1 MMGSRGSWVLG
12 GDQQYTCI
20 QVALMSRVPVFRE
33 CTENAEFKWNF
44 NRGSIQKCSYSYKL
58 LQLFLRMLIVFS
70 DEHVETYR
78 VTQKKGPTKISMR
91 ID

>member
-44 NRGSIQKCSYSYKL
+44 NRGSIQSVVILTNCCSYSY
-58 LQLFLRMLIVFS
+58 
-70 DEHVETYR
+70 EC
-78 VTQKKGPTKISMR
+78 
-91 ID
+91 